1 MFSRI
6 IWKAFAVFEFQLAM
20 FQSMTEMT
28 QSLSS
33 NYAKALDD
41 VWGAATTAK
50 PGGSAAKSAAPCDK
64 DAASAASDKMAMPKI
79 PQSGR
84 SWYKPPS
91 ENPVLVFWDEM
102 LKPWR
107 TMMPGGN
114 AANAMSA
121 SPIAMFGM
129 VSAPGLAGYATPSGP
144 FQIPG
149 FSQMGFPQMGEMP
162 KFASAP
168 LTDANESLKKALD
181 DWSSVW
187 QALLTPPTGDASPK
201 AEGSTTG
208 TAKAGSELDAVTES
222 WKTLIAFHSN
232 SGMAMARVF
241 FPDHTV
247 VTMQVPLPTMP
258 FVPTSGMP
266 DR

>member
-1 MFSRI
+1 M
-6 IWKAFAVFEFQLAM
+6 FEFQLAM

-33 NYAKALDD
+33 NYTKTLDE
-41 VWGAATTAK
+41 VWGAATSAK
-50 PGGSAAKSAAPCDK
+50 ADGSANKAAASCDM
-64 DAASAASDKMAMPKI
+64 DAASARSDKMAMPQI

-114 AANAMSA
+114 AVNAMSA
-121 SPIAMFGM
+121 NPIAVFGM
-129 VSAPGLAGYATPSGP
+129 MSAPGLATYSTPSGP
-144 FQIPG
+144 FQMPG
-149 FSQMGFPQMGEMP
+149 LAQMGLSQMGEMP
-162 KFASAP
+162 NFTSAP
-168 LTDANESLKKALD
+168 LTDINESLKKALD
-181 DWSSVW
+181 EWSSVW
-187 QALLTPPTGDASPK
+187 QALLTPPADDASSH
-201 AEGSTTG
+201 AEGSAAGTT
-208 TAKAGSELDAVTES
+208 KASGGLDAVTES
-222 WKTLIAFHSN
+222 WKTLIAFHSD

-247 VTMQVPLPTMP
+247 VTMQVPVPTMP